1 VVRYQEHPVFAPSD
15 PTARLASG
23 GPVVLAADPV
33 ASLRRKGYVLA
44 DDGDVGEL
52 VRGEPHVLAELH
64 AEEISAGADV
74 VVTLTADTTPRS
86 LGRLGMAFRAAALSA
101 AAVDEAHGA
110 VSRTRR
116 PVLVAGVL
124 GPSVP
129 LPADAQRIDE
139 ELETHAARLATA
151 GCQVLIARGGPV
163 SVPSPELGRRAFWSA
178 VLRARATGRDTWA
191 VAEVR
196 ADGALVDGGSV
207 AELVTRLGD
216 EGVAALLFDG
226 DHDAQAHALDEAGRR
241 APQVH
246 LGVFVGAPANG
257 TRGAPATGEGDAD
270 GLRESI
276 VRLRSGGARLF
287 GGARGTTSAFTRS
300 LVAALRAR

>member
-1 VVRYQEHPVFAPSD
+1 MLLPTA

-23 GPVVLAADPV
+23 GTVVLAADPV
-33 ASLRRKGYVLA
+33 ASLRGKGYALA

-52 VRGEPHVLAELH
+52 VRGEPQALAELH
-64 AEEISAGADV
+64 AEEIAAGADV

-110 VSRTRR
+110 VSRTGRA
-116 PVLVAGVL
+116 VLVAGVL

-163 SVPSPELGRRAFWSA
+163 SVPSPELDRRAFWSA

-196 ADGALVDGGSV
+196 ADGALPDGSRLR
-207 AELVTRLGD
+207 ELVTRLA
-216 EGVAALLFDG
+216 EAGVAALLLEG
-226 DHDAQAHALDEAGRR
+226 DLDAQLRALDDAGRKE
-241 APQVH
+241 PSVH
-246 LGVFVGAPANG
+246 LGVFVGAQTNRE
-257 TRGAPATGEGDAD
+257 RGRPHLAAHHDD
-270 GLRESI
+270 GLREC
-276 VRLRSGGARLF
+276 VARLGSAGARLF
-287 GGARGTTSAFTRS
+287 GGARGTTSAFTRH

>member
-1 VVRYQEHPVFAPSD
+1 MLTLSD

-52 VRGEPHVLAELH
+52 VRGEPHVLAEMH
-64 AEEISAGADV
+64 AEEIAAGADV

-116 PVLVAGVL
+116 AVLVAGVL

-151 GCQVLIARGGPV
+151 GCQVLIARGGSV
-163 SVPSPELGRRAFWSA
+163 SLPSPELERRAFWSA

-196 ADGALVDGGSV
+196 VDGGCVHEGSV
-207 AELVTRLGD
+207 AQLVARLAE
-216 EGVAALLFDG
+216 EGVAALLLEG
-226 DHDAQAHALDEAGRR
+226 TPDAQARALDEAKRH
-241 APQVH
+241 APHLH
-246 LGVFVGAPANG
+246 LGVFVGAQTNATG
-257 TRGAPATGEGDAD
+257 TAPADAAQD
-270 GLRESI
+270 DEALRRA
-276 VRLRSGGARLF
+276 VARLRTSGARLF
-287 GGARGTTSAFTRS
+287 GGARGTTSAFTRR
-300 LVAALRAR
+300 LVAALRAP